1 MQLRGEWI
9 LTNDFEVLVQRKKG
23 NKRLGQNINIS
34 KYIIDINIDRRSG
47 TNINECKLVC
57 DGIAYGDNIFVRKSL
72 TNSDGNIVTDP
83 MDKIQVYINNEIQFT
98 GWVVNYTINTD
109 TQRVELTVHDNCVL
123 LKRGLNVH
131 PRPNIKYSEIYNT
144 TLIIMLAGIVGL
156 TINIDRDV
164 MAKAKYIDEY
174 VIENGQNIYDA
185 IVELASSLDAIIHAS
200 KDGSINVIP
209 AYLDYT
215 SGFDFDYTEIKHITS
230 AATTI
235 NSSIL
240 KPTILVKNDADEN
253 HKKVWSFTDKEM
265 LEYLNGWDDTEI
277 IDSSL
282 AINKET
288 ASNIAHERLCTM
300 WRSATNLDILIAEG
314 NENMNIDKV
323 IRATIDNN
331 TDVYRVIGMTTVF
344 NESEGYIDKL
354 TLECIHPHVIEYLG
368 DMIDCQGIRDEI
380 VKQAMKYL
388 NIPFHP
394 NMYYRQDLKEWG
406 MRDEALITHTLID
419 IGLRSPEE
427 LTTSQSNI
435 KNNWCI
441 PIGKDQLKAGDIITW
456 KHDLSEMGFYI
467 GNNRII
473 EVWGSVIPNMT
484 PTSMK
489 YRGYY
494 VKVIKFPNFGIPECW
509 RLKELKD
516 CG

>member
-1 MQLRGEWI
+1 M
-9 LTNDFEVLVQRKKG
+9 
-23 NKRLGQNINIS
+23 
-34 KYIIDINIDRRSG
+34 
-47 TNINECKLVC
+47 
-57 DGIAYGDNIFVRKSL
+57 
-72 TNSDGNIVTDP
+72 
-83 MDKIQVYINNEIQFT
+83 
-98 GWVVNYTINTD
+98 
-109 TQRVELTVHDNCVL
+109 
-123 LKRGLNVH
+123 
-131 PRPNIKYSEIYNT
+131 
-144 TLIIMLAGIVGL
+144 
-156 TINIDRDV
+156 
-164 MAKAKYIDEY
+164 
-174 VIENGQNIYDA
+174 
-185 IVELASSLDAIIHAS
+185 DAIIHAS

-344 NESEGYIDKL
+344 NESEGYVDKL

-427 LTTSQSNI
+427 LTTSQSTI

-441 PIGKDQLKAGDIITW
+441 PIRKDQLKAGDIITW
-456 KHDLSEMGFYI
+456 RHDLSEMGFYI